1 MTAMNSFKASN
12 DMQPFQQLDLS
23 GKVIIKV
30 QLGDDIRIIP
40 IHNEALTYDELVLM
54 MQRVFRGK
62 LNSTDDITIKYKD
75 EDGDLITIFDSSD
88 LSFAIHYCRIL
99 KLQILVAGESAEPS
113 QTPEVRRIKK
123 ELQDIRDRVNRIL
136 DTLEVKGTD
145 ASSASAT
152 DQPAEDLVSQSRLR
166 VRERDRSD
174 GRERERHRKR
184 WASEKQIR
192 TWNHSKGEE
201 STNENASGQETKEFD
216 PLQDKH
222 GEKEAKEENKTA
234 LPQESG
240 DTNKERTTPQSQ
252 IRQPGYDRPPSNQF
266 QPPQPQQQYSG
277 GAVSQPSQM
286 GPSPQHFQ
294 SGNPLQPVYQP
305 GMVGQPPQMIQQG
318 QPMSVPF
325 QYPGQPFPGY
335 GQSFQN
341 PSPQQYSAPGAD
353 YPKYPPIGGP
363 PKGSGSPVFRGSG
376 EGNPYSKQN
385 QNQNMTVYNRPP
397 TQPNYQ

>member
-152 DQPAEDLVSQSRLR
+152 DQPA
-166 VRERDRSD
+166 
-174 GRERERHRKR
+174 
-184 WASEKQIR
+184 
-192 TWNHSKGEE
+192 
-201 STNENASGQETKEFD
+201 NENASGQETKEFD